1 VFEEDLS
8 PFFDE
13 TTGFGVRAVFTRGG
27 AQIATVAV
35 IFNDPSQSVEFYN
48 TDIEEPAPF
57 LQAPT
62 ASLAAVRRMDAAT
75 VNGATFRVERI
86 HPDGTGMSIAT
97 LAEV

>member
-1 VFEEDLS
+1 MFQEDLS

-13 TTGFGVRAVFTRGG
+13 TTGFAVSAVFTRGV
-27 AQIATVAV
+27 ATIATVAV
-35 IFNDPSQSVEFYN
+35 IFNDPSKSVEINN

-62 ASLAAVRRMDAAT
+62 ALLAAVKRGDTAT
-75 VNGATFRVERI
+75 VNGATYRVERI
-86 HPDGTGMSIAT
+86 HPDGTGISIVL